1 MAEKRRSSKRVAKTL
16 LIIFLLM
23 IIAQCA
29 WEIWSILSDY
39 KKGNDTYEEAASF
52 VSIPEKREEPISE
65 ESFHEIIPDHPSD
78 FDDDTAIELAEED
91 EIDWPVV
98 DFDALREI
106 NPDIVGWIYI
116 EDTNINYPIAQGP
129 DNSYYLSH
137 MYNKQW
143 DGYGCIFM
151 DYLNSS
157 DFSDPNSVIY
167 GHHMQNGSMF
177 QNLAGYKEQEYY
189 ETHKTAY
196 LLTPEKNYQIIL
208 FAGYVASLKDDA
220 WKMDFSEEEFEP
232 WYMKAIGR
240 SCFDSGIVP
249 TPQSKIITLSTCSYE
264 FNNARF
270 VVLGILQ

>member
-1 MAEKRRSSKRVAKTL
+1 MAEKRCSSKRVAKTV

-65 ESFHEIIPDHPSD
+65 ES
-78 FDDDTAIELAEED
+78 AIELAEED

-167 GHHMQNGSMF
+167 GHHMKNGSMF
-177 QNLAGYKEQEYY
+177 HDLDGYKGQEFY

-220 WKMDFSEEEFEP
+220 WKVDFSEEEFEL
-232 WYMKAIGR
+232 WYMKAIER

>member
-1 MAEKRRSSKRVAKTL
+1 MAEKRRSSKRAAKTV
-16 LIIFLLM
+16 LIIFLLLM
-23 IIAQCA
+23 IAFCA
-29 WEIWSILSDY
+29 WKIWSILSDY

-52 VSIPEKREEPISE
+52 VSIPEKEEKPV
-65 ESFHEIIPDHPSD
+65 
-78 FDDDTAIELAEED
+78 D
-91 EIDWPVV
+91 EIDRPIV

-129 DNSYYLSH
+129 DNSYYLSR

-143 DGYGCIFM
+143 DGCGCIFM
-151 DYLNSS
+151 DYRNSP

-167 GHHMQNGSMF
+167 GHYVKNGSMF
-177 QNLAGYKEQEYY
+177 QNLVGYKAQEFY

-196 LLTPEKNYQIIL
+196 LLTPDKNYQIIF

-220 WKMDFSEEEFEP
+220 WKVDFSEEEFEP
-232 WYMKAIGR
+232 WYMKAIEQ
-240 SCFDSGIVP
+240 SIFDSGVVP

-264 FNNARF
+264 FNDARF
-270 VVLGILQ
+270 VVLGILK

>member
-1 MAEKRRSSKRVAKTL
+1 
-16 LIIFLLM
+16 M
-23 IIAQCA
+23 IAFCA
-29 WEIWSILSDY
+29 WKIWSILSDY
-39 KKGNDTYEEAASF
+39 KKGNDIYEEAAAF
-52 VSIPEKREEPISE
+52 VTIPGKEEKPVSE
-65 ESFHEIIPDHPSD
+65 ESVPEIIPAPSSAP
-78 FDDDTAIELAEED
+78 DDDPANELVKED

-196 LLTPEKNYQIIL
+196 LLTPEKNYQIIF

-220 WKMDFSEEEFEP
+220 WKVDFSEEEFEP

-249 TPQSKIITLSTCSYE
+249 TPRSRIITLSTCSYE

-270 VVLGILQ
+270 VVLGMLK

>member
-1 MAEKRRSSKRVAKTL
+1 MAERRSSSKRAAKTV
-16 LIIFLLM
+16 LIIFLLLM
-23 IIAQCA
+23 IAFCA
-29 WEIWSILSDY
+29 WKIWSILSDY
-39 KKGNDTYEEAASF
+39 KKGNDTYEEAAAF
-52 VSIPEKREEPISE
+52 VTIPEKEEKPVSE
-65 ESFHEIIPDHPSD
+65 ESVPEIIPALSSAP
-78 FDDDTAIELAEED
+78 DDDPANELVKED

-129 DNSYYLSH
+129 DNSYYLSR

-151 DYLNSS
+151 DYLNSP

-177 QNLAGYKEQEYY
+177 QNLAGYKEQEFY

-196 LLTPEKNYQIIL
+196 LLTPDKNYQIIL
-208 FAGYVASLKDDA
+208 LSQLTWIMVLMIY
-220 WKMDFSEEEFEP
+220 KMKCMESE
-232 WYMKAIGR
+232 KIL
-240 SCFDSGIVP
+240 SC
-249 TPQSKIITLSTCSYE
+249 
-264 FNNARF
+264 
-270 VVLGILQ
+270 